1 MEKVPEVY
9 LPVMWFGVS
18 ADLSD
23 KLLSMIHFTMIGPWI
38 GSFCFFLMFVTCMV
52 VVARSA
58 IKYSKMKNEISNNE
72 QVRTEEGTQDNKD
85 ISSQSFTREKDAARD
100 VIDSERN

>member
-1 MEKVPEVY
+1 
-9 LPVMWFGVS
+9 
-18 ADLSD
+18 
-23 KLLSMIHFTMIGPWI
+23 
-38 GSFCFFLMFVTCMV
+38 MFVTCMV

-72 QVRTEEGTQDNKD
+72 QVRTEEGTQQDNKD

>member
-52 VVARSA
+52 VVARSV

-85 ISSQSFTREKDAARD
+85 ISSQSLTREKDASRD

>member
-1 MEKVPEVY
+1 
-9 LPVMWFGVS
+9 
-18 ADLSD
+18 
-23 KLLSMIHFTMIGPWI
+23 
-38 GSFCFFLMFVTCMV
+38 MFVTCMV

-85 ISSQSFTREKDAARD
+85 ISSQSLTREKDASRD
-100 VIDSERN
+100 VIDSERNWFFIIVNCFKIIKWWLYNAIIEFPS